1 MPSIDIQLRRGELRA
16 AAALPQLIDG
26 AALGPPEYRLK
37 QRPNGVWA
45 IFEGAKYVKTTGLRD
60 RLMAGE
66 FLEIFRLQ
74 QEARSEGII
83 DARYVQADVI
93 AGYYLEQ
100 IPTAAAGVRRNDTH
114 RLRRLR
120 PEFDGKLLFD
130 LTGAAVA
137 AIEKRVLERYK
148 PSTVQVSFQ
157 ALRTAIRV
165 YCRDHATPLIMP
177 SGAPTRPPGC
187 DRVLTAEERN
197 RVLRWARGSESYD
210 PEVRDL
216 VAGAD
221 RPPRAAPP
229 ADGRPAA
236 GARPGHRHPR
246 RPVRGA
252 GLGGEPEDR
261 QYRRRKRPA
270 ARWRRRA
277 SRRRRGCSPRSAAG
291 RRPTAASSTCSAPA
305 RAGRRGPSSGSRSPR
320 RCKSSASTA

>member
-1 MPSIDIQLRRGELRA
+1 M
-16 AAALPQLIDG
+16 
-26 AALGPPEYRLK
+26 
-37 QRPNGVWA
+37 
-45 IFEGAKYVKTTGLRD
+45 
-60 RLMAGE
+60 
-66 FLEIFRLQ
+66 
-74 QEARSEGII
+74 
-83 DARYVQADVI
+83 
-93 AGYYLEQ
+93 
-100 IPTAAAGVRRNDTH
+100 
-114 RLRRLR
+114 R

-197 RVLRWARGSESYD
+197 RVLRWARGSESYE

-261 QYRRRKRPA
+261 PYRRRKRRAAPLPPGALASARKQAPPGLLAEVRRWKAADGRQLYLFRTRKGGPA
-270 ARWRRRA
+270 GAKLGVTFTEALQKLGIDGVTRYNLKR
-277 SRRRRGCSPRSAAG
+277 
-291 RRPTAASSTCSAPA
+291 
-305 RAGRRGPSSGSRSPR
+305 
-320 RCKSSASTA
+320 